1 MIGKI
6 IEKNWR
12 HGLMNI
18 EPSIYNLVV
27 EADKN
32 CKKMVKTL
40 KECQASLDRMSKLV
54 NELEH
59 KKK

>member
-1 MIGKI
+1 
-6 IEKNWR
+6 
-12 HGLMNI
+12 MNI

-40 KECQASLDRMSKLV
+40 RECQGNLERISKLV
-54 NELEH
+54 DKLEH
-59 KKK
+59 ETNK